1 MVAVAEKPTGVVAA
15 QEQSRAGYIAAV
27 SEGKVIYD
35 DVTLANALAE
45 RIKELQKC
53 EGYACD
59 SKVGYMTTVTKNKN
73 THQKVLRGM
82 PGAEV
87 PIPDKLGQQKTITI
101 NFSRMQDA
109 HGQAGPISDN
119 KLHVR
124 LLALQ
129 KFLVENAEKPEGQQE
144 KIRVVFYGTL
154 APNSLAAQVFADI
167 ARDKRGL
174 LRGAAYQQTGFSGV
188 DLSEVDL
195 RYGSFL
201 GGNLQEANVRGAN
214 FSGAEMRGTNLRE
227 VNGRPTD
234 EDKITYF
241 YGAKLTNADCTRAN
255 LPQADFTLA
264 EIAGTN
270 FSFANLTNACFKLM
284 DKAQWKLANFKGAVT
299 SGWQLS
305 WNQSNKRA
313 KELQRKAGGSGGIL
327 ETVLAF
333 FPHFSRAGR

>member
-45 RIKELQKC
+45 RIKELQKY

-101 NFSRMQDA
+101 NFSRMQDD

-174 LRGAAYQQTGFSGV
+174 LKGTAYQQTGFSGV
-188 DLSEVDL
+188 DLSEGDFRDGQFFEV
-195 RYGSFL
+195 
-201 GGNLQEANVRGAN
+201 NLERATVRGAN
-214 FSGAEMRGTNLRE
+214 FSGAEMQSANFRE
-227 VNGRPTD
+227 VDGRPTD

-241 YGAKLTNADCTRAN
+241 YGTNLTNADFTRAN
-255 LPQADFTLA
+255 LKQANFTTA
-264 EIAGTN
+264 QIGGAN
-270 FSFANLTNACFKLM
+270 FSFSNLTNACFNLM
-284 DKAQWKLANFKGAVT
+284 DKVQWKLANFKDAVT
-299 SGWQLS
+299 TGLKYS
-305 WNQSNKRA
+305 WDESSKRD
-313 KELQRKAGGSGGIL
+313 KELQRKAGGAGGIV
-327 ETVLAF
+327 ETVLGLF
-333 FPHFSRAGR
+333 TNFSRTAR